1 MGEPLNFK
9 GGSAPQES
17 NDSESAVTGD
27 KLQKKITER
36 LMDIFN
42 ELEKTISGFIRDEL
56 NTYKK
61 HLTNR
66 NTKYDGDV
74 KDDKWSL
81 RQAVLN
87 MTQYFLK
94 KMEHEDLADA
104 LHNELIGIQQ
114 CTLKFELSKKCH
126 YVCEGIA
133 QQGESTDLNKIY
145 TELYI
150 TEGGAGQVNKDHEV
164 RLIEK
169 NNVTRDKSQMEQ
181 EVQIECRTM
190 FKPLPGQDKPIRT
203 VLTQGVAGI
212 GKSICVQKF
221 ILDWAEGK
229 DYQDIQFILPLPF
242 RELNLK
248 KGSQSLMEI
257 INFFFPIIQGLTLSD
272 RYKLMFIFD
281 GLDECQL
288 PLKFQTNETLNDV
301 SKEAP
306 LDVVMTNLIKGNL
319 LPSALIWITTRPA
332 AAGRIPEEFVH
343 RMTELRGFTDEQKEQ
358 YFRKRISDPGLA
370 DKIIGHIRESRS
382 LHIMCHIP
390 VFCWISATVLQKIL
404 LEAKS
409 EDTPK
414 TLTDMYT
421 SFLIFQTIQGNLKYT
436 GHNASD
442 VPWDTEG
449 ILSMGK
455 LAFCHLEESN
465 LIFYTEDLEACGI
478 DPSRISVYS
487 GLCTQET
494 VRFLGT
500 VFSFVHLSVQEFL
513 AALFAYISFRNE
525 NKNVLDKRSTSQDSN
540 ETDITEFLKTAVD
553 KALNCGHGQ
562 MDLFLRFLLGLSL
575 ESNEKLIRGLLTQK
589 GRRSDSQKD
598 IVDYIKLKFKENP
611 SPERSINLFY
621 CLNELNDDSLVKE
634 IQSYMSSGRL
644 SEAELSPALW
654 SALVF
659 VLLTSKEKIDMFDL
673 KKFIRS
679 DECLIRLLPVVKEAT
694 SALITEEGYTALAS
708 AVKSNPSSHLTD
720 LDLRGNDPGDT
731 GVEKLIDLLKV
742 PEDKLTTLSLLNSS
756 AAEEAYEYLTEVLGV
771 NPLLERE
778 LDLSGKI
785 KGDSDLKMISH
796 LLKDLH
802 CRTQILKLNKSSITE
817 EGCAAL
823 SSALC
828 LNPSHLIELDLSE
841 NELGNSGV
849 KKICSLLSNQNCKLQ
864 TLGLSNSS
872 ITEKGCAALSSAL
885 CLNPS
890 HLIKL
895 DLSENR
901 LENSGVTKVCSL
913 LSNQNCKLQTLG
925 QIRIAMKEDV
935 VKELERMTQLGVIA
949 PMEEATEWIS
959 AIVAARKKDGSVRLC
974 IDPVHLNKALLRPC
988 HPLRTVE
995 QVISDMPGAKIFTI
1009 LDAKCGFWHI
1019 PLDEESSKLT
1029 TFMSPIGRYAFLRM
1043 SYGISTGSEV
1053 FQRCMEQLFAGL
1065 PCDMVVDGLIWG
1077 RTLHEHD

>member
-1 MGEPLNFK
+1 MI
-9 GGSAPQES
+9 
-17 NDSESAVTGD
+17 
-27 KLQKKITER
+27 KITVFYMLCKWEN
-36 LMDIFN
+36 LKNQQCIKYLFSPLYVLHSW

-104 LHNELIGIQQ
+104 LQNELIGIQQ
-114 CTLKFELSKKCH
+114 CTLKFELSKKCR

-133 QQGESTDLNKIY
+133 QQGESTVLNKIY

-181 EVQIECRTM
+181 EVQIQCKTM

-229 DYQDIQFILPLPF
+229 DYQDIQFIFPLPF

-257 INFFFPIIQGLTLSD
+257 INFFFPEIQGLTLSD
-272 RYKLMFIFD
+272 RYNIMFIFD

-306 LDVVMTNLIKGNL
+306 LDVVMTNLIKGIL
-319 LPSALIWITTRPA
+319 LPSARIWITTRPA
-332 AAGRIPEEFVH
+332 AAARIPAEYVH
-343 RMTELRGFTDEQKEQ
+343 RMTELRGFNDEQKEQ

-370 DKIIGHIRESRS
+370 EKIIGHIKESRS

-390 VFCWISATVLQKIL
+390 VFCWISATVLQRIL
-404 LEAKS
+404 QEAKS

-449 ILSMGK
+449 VLSMGK
-455 LAFCHLEESN
+455 LAFHHLEESN
-465 LIFYTEDLEACGI
+465 LIFYTEDLEACGV
-478 DPSRISVYS
+478 DPSKISVYS

-500 VFSFVHLSVQEFL
+500 VFSFVHLSIQEFL
-513 AALFAYISFRNE
+513 AALFAYMSLRNE
-525 NKNVLDKRSTSQDSN
+525 NKNVLEKRSTSQDSN

-553 KALNCGHGQ
+553 KALDCGHGQ

-659 VLLTSKEKIDMFDL
+659 VLLTSKEKIDVFDL

-679 DECLIRLLPVVKEAT
+679 DECLTRLLPVVKEAT
-694 SALITEEGYTALAS
+694 SALSESAL
-708 AVKSNPSSHLTD
+708 TF
-720 LDLRGNDPGDT
+720 
-731 GVEKLIDLLKV
+731 
-742 PEDKLTTLSLLNSS
+742 
-756 AAEEAYEYLTEVLGV
+756 
-771 NPLLERE
+771 
-778 LDLSGKI
+778 LDLSSNPIQDRGVELLSPGLGGPNCKLENLSSESS
-785 KGDSDLKMISH
+785 KLTFLDLSSNPIQDRGVE
-796 LLKDLH
+796 LLSAGLESPNCELEKLSSESSKLTFLDLSSNPIQDRGVELLSAGLESPN
-802 CRTQILKLNKSSITE
+802 CKLEKLRERSLLSVTRFSGVFRDFLRFHSYVYRLLYDCKITE
-817 EGCAAL
+817 VGCVAL
-823 SSALC
+823 TSALKS
-828 LNPSHLIELDLSE
+828 NPSHLIDLDLSE
-841 NELGNSGV
+841 NEVGDAGV
-849 KKICSLLSNQNCKLQ
+849 EKLSDLLKCNFGKQQKLK
-864 TLGLSNSS
+864 LRKCC
-872 ITEKGCAALSSAL
+872 ITEKGYLALATALKSNSSSHLLELDLRENDPGDKGVEMITDPKCKLKTLRLNGNGITEESCAALASAL
-885 CLNPS
+885 HSNP
-890 HLIKL
+890 LYLRKL
-895 DLSENR
+895 DLSGNKVGKSGMEKLGIL
-901 LENSGVTKVCSL
+901 LESPKCEL
-913 LSNQNCKLQTLG
+913 DKL
-925 QIRIAMKEDV
+925 
-935 VKELERMTQLGVIA
+935 
-949 PMEEATEWIS
+949 
-959 AIVAARKKDGSVRLC
+959 
-974 IDPVHLNKALLRPC
+974 
-988 HPLRTVE
+988 
-995 QVISDMPGAKIFTI
+995 
-1009 LDAKCGFWHI
+1009 
-1019 PLDEESSKLT
+1019 
-1029 TFMSPIGRYAFLRM
+1029 
-1043 SYGISTGSEV
+1043 
-1053 FQRCMEQLFAGL
+1053 
-1065 PCDMVVDGLIWG
+1065 
-1077 RTLHEHD
+1077 